1 MEFYYI
7 DFIKKSSNYR
17 LIIAAFKTHQRVKG
31 NDDRRETKY
40 RILLEKL
47 TFFMT
52 RETNFFFEVIV

>member
-1 MEFYYI
+1 M
-7 DFIKKSSNYR
+7 DDYR

-52 RETNFFFEVIV
+52 RETNFFSK

>member
-1 MEFYYI
+1 M
-7 DFIKKSSNYR
+7 DDYR

-31 NDDRRETKY
+31 NDGRRETKY